1 MNIETLKEKFL
12 GSIDLWLEERVDDML
27 KNNPVLTV
35 PSVYIKRGC
44 HNIINKYK
52 GKISKGIDNAALFFA
67 DEEGNINMDTLF
79 ADALELFKSIEES
92 PFDLG
97 FVKGSIGKGRIA
109 ITLPDNIFMNII
121 FGSNKTIVFNG
132 NDFLELK
139 NLLVE

>member
-27 KNNPVLTV
+27 RENPALAVS
-35 PSVYIKRGC
+35 SVYIKRGC

-79 ADALELFKSIEES
+79 ADAMELFKSMEDS
-92 PFDLG
+92 PFDMGML
-97 FVKGSIGKGRIA
+97 KGSIGNGRIA
-109 ITLPDNIFMNII
+109 ITLPENIFTNII

-132 NDFLELK
+132 DDFLELK

>member
-1 MNIETLKEKFL
+1 MNAETLKEKFL
-12 GSIDLWLEERVDDML
+12 GSIDLWLEERIDDML
-27 KNNPVLTV
+27 RENPALAV

-79 ADALELFKSIEES
+79 ADAMELFKSMEDS
-92 PFDLG
+92 PFDMGML
-97 FVKGSIGKGRIA
+97 KGSIGKGRIA
-109 ITLPDNIFMNII
+109 LTLPDNILMNII
-121 FGSNKTIVFNG
+121 FGSKKTLTFG
-132 NDFLELK
+132 GDDFLELK

>member
-12 GSIDLWLEERVDDML
+12 GSIDLWLEARINDML
-27 KNNPVLTV
+27 KENPALAV

-79 ADALELFKSIEES
+79 ADAMELFKSMEDS
-92 PFDLG
+92 PFDMGML
-97 FVKGSIGKGRIA
+97 KGSIGNGRIA
-109 ITLPDNIFMNII
+109 ITLPENIFTNII

-132 NDFLELK
+132 DDFLELK

>member
-1 MNIETLKEKFL
+1 MNIEALKEKFL
-12 GSIDLWLEERVDDML
+12 SSIDLWLEERIDDML
-27 KNNPVLTV
+27 KNNSTLAL

-79 ADALELFKSIEES
+79 ADSLELFKNIEES

-97 FVKGSIGKGRIA
+97 LVKGSIGKGRIA
-109 ITLPDNIFMNII
+109 ITLPENIFTNII
-121 FGSNKTIVFNG
+121 FGSNKTIVLNG
-132 NDFLELK
+132 DDFLELK